1 VSSAPSSPAELARD
15 LRGLLLEPA
24 EAARID
30 VQGRIDSA
38 VLVPL
43 FLHEGALHAVFTR
56 RGAHLRRHAG
66 EISFP
71 GGRRDAHDPDLVATA
86 LREAE
91 EEIGLPAD
99 VVEVLGA
106 LAPTPTV
113 VTNYRVYPFVGL
125 IDPGRQWRPA
135 AREVDAVLELGLAAL
150 RDGARRERLVR
161 RGIPFRTD
169 VYVVDDQLIWG
180 ATARI
185 VADLLARLGPLAP
198 GTTKGGPQAALRL
211 PQG

>member
-1 VSSAPSSPAELARD
+1 MSSASSSLAELPER
-15 LRGLLLEPA
+15 LREVLLEPA
-24 EAARID
+24 EAARLD
-30 VQGRIDSA
+30 VHGRLDSA

-43 FLHEGALHAVFTR
+43 FVRDGALHAVFTR

-71 GGRRDAHDPDLVATA
+71 GGRRDPRDRDLTTTA

-91 EEIGLPAD
+91 EEIGLARGD
-99 VVEVLGA
+99 VTVIGA

-125 IDPGRQWRPA
+125 VEPGREWRLS
-135 AREVDAVLELGLAAL
+135 AREVDLVLEFGLDEL
-150 RDGARRERLVR
+150 RAGARRERLVR

-169 VYVVDDQLIWG
+169 VYVVGEHLIWG

-185 VADLLARLGPLAP
+185 VADLLARLAPLGRP
-198 GTTKGGPQAALRL
+198 
-211 PQG
+211 